1 MTKLIYNRNFTPR
14 ALTRDEWLTPF
25 DRMFDDMLGS
35 LFPAVAKDVGSD
47 FFAQGSYPKVNV
59 INNAEDV
66 TIEAAIPGM
75 EKDDVTVEV
84 TDGILTISGASN
96 QDGEIQD
103 SQYVKREIKKS
114 SFKRSFRLGENL
126 DPESISGS
134 YDKGVLTLV
143 LPKVKPAEEESKTRT
158 IKIS

>member
-1 MTKLIYNRNFTPR
+1 
-14 ALTRDEWLTPF
+14 
-25 DRMFDDMLGS
+25 MFDDMLGS

-47 FFAQGSYPKVNV
+47 FF
-59 INNAEDV
+59 NAEDV

-96 QDGEIQD
+96 QDGEVQD

-134 YDKGVLTLV
+134 YNKGILTLV
-143 LPKVKPAEEESKTRT
+143 LPKVKPTEEESKTRT